1 MECVIYRCS
10 KKDEMYL
17 YVPDTG
23 NEEELLKTLPAGLLQ
38 TTGELTKVINL
49 ILTPDKKLARVDV
62 KDVIKAINEK
72 GYFIQLPP
80 NELLRKDSSMLSD
93 PSDSF

>member
-1 MECVIYRCS
+1 
-10 KKDEMYL
+10 MYL
-17 YVPDTG
+17 YVPDNG
-23 NEEELLKTLPAGLLQ
+23 DEEEALKALPADLLQ
-38 TTGELTKVINL
+38 LTGELAKVINL

-62 KDVIKAINEK
+62 KDVIKSINEK

-80 NELLRKDSSMLSD
+80 DELLRKDSSMLSD